1 METIKI
7 TNQYL
12 DTMASSLVI
21 QTIIKKSF
29 TAKTSYWLARVFDKL
44 QREAKIYLA
53 ERQKMIEK
61 YAKRHQ
67 SDGEKKDKDGKI
79 VKSWKKGDMISDGQS
94 VSLTDIKEFTKEI
107 NELTEI
113 EIEIGINK
121 IAFDLEK
128 EAACTIEEMAI
139 LLPLLDVKEI

>member
-12 DTMASSLVI
+12 DTMANNPVI
-21 QTIIKKSF
+21 QTVIKKSF

-44 QREAKIYLA
+44 QREVKIYLS
-53 ERQKMIEK
+53 ERQKLIEK
-61 YAKRHQ
+61 YAKRHN
-67 SDGEKKDKDGKI
+67 EDGKE
-79 VKSWKKGDMISDGQS
+79 WKKGDMITNGQT
-94 VSLTDIKEFTKEI
+94 VSLINVKEFTKEI

-121 IAFDLEK
+121 IEFDLEK
-128 EAACTIEEMAI
+128 EPACTIEEMAI
-139 LLPLLDVKEI
+139 LLPLLKTKEIL